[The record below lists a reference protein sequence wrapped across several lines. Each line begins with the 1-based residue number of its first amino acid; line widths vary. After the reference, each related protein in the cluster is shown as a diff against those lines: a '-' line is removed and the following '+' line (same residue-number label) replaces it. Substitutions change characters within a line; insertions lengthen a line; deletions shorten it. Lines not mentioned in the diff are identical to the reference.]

1 MEDKTNNLTNVL
13 VNNKSNVYHDK
24 DKLIYANCDNI
35 INIKSNNN
43 PLDIY
48 GNILQLNKHQKRIY
62 NLIIEEYI
70 KNNIDKVDNNY
81 IIDKFID
88 KYDMDKMT
96 ARRAIKS
103 LIDDN
108 ILIKDYNTLSIR
120 KEFNLYKLLENKND
134 ITHIII
140 TLDK

>member
-1 MEDKTNNLTNVL
+1 MFITIKINLYT
-13 VNNKSNVYHDK
+13 
-24 DKLIYANCDNI
+24 LIAI
-35 INIKSNNN
+35 ILLILKSNNN